1 MTDDDPKLEEL
12 LIGNAATE
20 AEGPGTNA
28 IAIGNYACSE
38 GEGAIAIGAF
48 AQAKGR
54 SAIALGYRAYAEG
67 DYAVA
72 VGDGVQAVGN
82 GKVVVRDGYPLLDH
96 GTIEAIRDVM
106 RSAFLPWAIQEQRA
120 LDQLERSEKKCH

>member
-1 MTDDDPKLEEL
+1 MTEDPTEKILFGRAAEEQTP
-12 LIGNAATE
+12 NA
-20 AEGPGTNA
+20 NA
-28 IAIGNYACSE
+28 IAIGNCACSD

-48 AQAKGR
+48 AQAKGS

-72 VGDGVQAVGN
+72 IGDGVKAVGN

-96 GTIEAIRDVM
+96 GTIEALRDVM